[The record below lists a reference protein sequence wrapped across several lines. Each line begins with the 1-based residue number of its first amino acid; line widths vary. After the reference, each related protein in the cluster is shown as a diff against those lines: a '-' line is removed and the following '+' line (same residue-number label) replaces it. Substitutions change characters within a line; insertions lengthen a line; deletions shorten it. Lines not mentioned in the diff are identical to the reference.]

1 MQHPVRLRVASRRL
15 TAAAGLAVIAAIA
28 ASLAGAAGPPVNGK
42 IAFSRYDESFM
53 PQIWV
58 ANPDFS
64 NARKIGPDGGGL
76 YIDWSP
82 DAKRLVFDSDRL
94 APGTD
99 HIDVF
104 SMKPDGSDVVRL
116 TGAPGD
122 LPGFNGEP
130 SYSPD
135 GKLIAFEHDDYGDVA
150 RSGIWV
156 MRADGSGKRQ
166 LTVHPGAGYDLTP
179 RFSPDGKKIA
189 FSRHNEPDPGRHGK
203 KHDQLTGAV
212 HIVNVDGEDLHRITS
227 WKLITDDVDWS
238 PDGRWIVFATEPT
251 DLFVRTTDVFVVK
264 PNGDGL
270 RNLTQNPVGMSGGYL
285 HWSSHP
291 SWSPD
296 GSRILYLEE
305 KWDGAGDYQT
315 DFWSIGP
322 DGSNKAV
329 ALASPEIEDEASW
342 GTAPAS

>member
-1 MQHPVRLRVASRRL
+1 MQHPVRVRVARRRL

-42 IAFSRYDESFM
+42 IAFSRYDENFM

-104 SMKPDGSDVVRL
+104 SMKPDGTDVVRL
-116 TGAPGD
+116 TGD

-130 SYSPD
+130 AYSPD
-135 GKLIAFEHDDYGDVA
+135 GTWIAFEHDDFADA
-150 RSGIWV
+150 TRSGIWR
-156 MRADGSGKRQ
+156 MRVDGTDKRQ
-166 LTVHPGAGYDLTP
+166 VTSFPGPGYDLTP
-179 RFSPDGKKIA
+179 RFSPDGKRIA
-189 FSRHNEPDPGRHGK
+189 FSRHREGKPDRHGRPGK
-203 KHDQLTGAV
+203 TTGAV
-212 HIVNVDGEDLHRITS
+212 HVVNVDGRDLQRITS
-227 WKLITDDVDWS
+227 WKLVTDDVDWS
-238 PDGRWIVFATEPT
+238 PNGRWIVFATHPTYQGSNPT
-251 DLFVRTTDVFVVK
+251 DVYIVHPD
-264 PNGDGL
+264 GDGL
-270 RNLTQNPVGMSGGYL
+270 RNLTRNPRLGQDGSPSYAG
-285 HWSSHP
+285 SSHP

-296 GSRILYLEE
+296 GSKILYLQE
-305 KWDGAGDYQT
+305 WIDADGNGGN
-315 DFWSIGP
+315 DFWTMTA
-322 DGSNKAV
+322 DGDAKAV
-329 ALASPEIEDEASW
+329 VLQTADVEDEASW